1 MADAAW
7 GACIIASYKDRQA
20 QSEGEKTKKKSIR
33 GKNKKEREKEKV
45 KGIESNKDWTKK
57 NQATAEDRGS
67 CKLFYI
73 VCLKF

>member
-33 GKNKKEREKEKV
+33 GKNKKERETEKV
-45 KGIESNKDWTKK
+45 KGIQSNKD
-57 NQATAEDRGS
+57 
-67 CKLFYI
+67 
-73 VCLKF
+73 